1 MTDLPT
7 KPSTDVL
14 DPRTQVIAM
23 LVAGRYEVPEIARAV
38 GVPLSDIYAL
48 KEREDFTE
56 VVARF
61 AQRYS
66 KREINEM
73 RSMLDNDAPHNFE
86 FIRAVRNG
94 EISED
99 TKMLALR
106 MDAAKAL
113 LDRQVRKESSEVA
126 APTVVIQIDARRRD
140 VIAAALVEDS
150 GDVIDLEDD
159 IA

>member
-1 MTDLPT
+1 M
-7 KPSTDVL
+7 KAETDVL

-73 RSMLDNDAPHNFE
+73 RAMLDNDAPHNFE

-140 VIAAALVEDS
+140 VIAATLVEDA